1 MIVPR
6 WRSSSIRGNIFLSTE
21 GVGYML
27 RRAEVVGVLMMATAA
42 ISAAQTAGSAA
53 WQNDLKPIAPA
64 DWNYDLAAHL
74 LERAGF
80 GGTPDEIRALAKL
93 TPAQAVARLV
103 RFQGTDASRLPPFD
117 HSGIHDPGL
126 EPFPPSRPAVTDE

>member
-1 MIVPR
+1 
-6 WRSSSIRGNIFLSTE
+6 
-21 GVGYML
+21 ML
-27 RRAEVVGVLMMATAA
+27 RSAEALGVLIAA
-42 ISAAQTAGSAA
+42 AVAIAIHPPVAFAQTAGPAA

-80 GGTPDEIRALAKL
+80 GGTPDEIQALAKL

-117 HSGIHDPGL
+117 HSGHPR
-126 EPFPPSRPAVTDE
+126 PWARAVSSQPPRRYRSGQASGRCAWY